1 MSSSPA
7 FTKYVHNLLK
17 AVSRSSITPLVDYTV
32 LSCTIR
38 PRRVRETFP
47 PHCRPIL
54 TAPRIFELL
63 MAFDALRLRNIIQL
77 IGIFSMV
84 FSHTPPKA
92 LTNVPDCIVFH
103 GALIVF
109 AALQVHETRTA
120 LVTGGT
126 DYWVSYHRFVKFP
139 NSSSHVS
146 QNSGGPNSL
155 WTKVLPFLIVVPCV
169 IAAGWIAMA
178 WWIRELYF
186 EFGYVQDFPFLQ
198 LLHVHHLI
206 LAGRSSMSLVPT
218 RHSRVSLSSRLLP

>member
-139 NSSSHVS
+139 
-146 QNSGGPNSL
+146 Q
-155 WTKVLPFLIVVPCV
+155 
-169 IAAGWIAMA
+169 
-178 WWIRELYF
+178 
-186 EFGYVQDFPFLQ
+186 
-198 LLHVHHLI
+198 LI
-206 LAGRSSMSLVPT
+206 LACVTEQRRSQLTMDQSPAVPHCCTMCHCCRMDSDGLVDPG
-218 RHSRVSLSSRLLP
+218 VVL